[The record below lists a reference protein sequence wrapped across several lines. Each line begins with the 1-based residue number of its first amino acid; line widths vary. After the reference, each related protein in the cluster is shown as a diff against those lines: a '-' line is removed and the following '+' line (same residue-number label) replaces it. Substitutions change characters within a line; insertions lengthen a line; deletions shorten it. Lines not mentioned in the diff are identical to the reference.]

1 MTYLTP
7 EDSIRRWTSAI
18 WAETEGD
25 AVPIWLYLVR
35 LVALGIFF
43 FSGRDWGCGE
53 TDRDEAEVC
62 DAVGGG
68 RDGGHFGGSKVV
80 GQRWFMR
87 VKWWKLEDWRKG
99 KWQVVESGVEW
110 SGVSD
115 GVGRIDRSIV

>member
-1 MTYLTP
+1 M
-7 EDSIRRWTSAI
+7 
-18 WAETEGD
+18 
-25 AVPIWLYLVR
+25 
-35 LVALGIFF
+35 
-43 FSGRDWGCGE
+43 
-53 TDRDEAEVC
+53 
-62 DAVGGG
+62 GGG